1 MTRERNKN
9 KDIWDKIIK
18 FVLRHRRLIL
28 PIVVLAVV
36 AFPFVLDILYGAGV
50 LRLLFSNSF
59 SADTWFSFIGS
70 YFPAAILGCLSL
82 YQASIIKDKDEQ
94 YRKLLQR
101 HQFVPSAH
109 ACVSRYKKD
118 QRRIGEWTHDQVK
131 QMLARCRKNALFVDY
146 HKGYILEC
154 GVQVPKGVV
163 IDTFELKEIKWKI
176 NKQIFCQNDL
186 KQIANTMRREKNDT
200 YGFTIFWRFNDAD
213 SASEEIA
220 RCMLWG
226 TRQES
231 YYEVSWI
238 VVSLWI
244 IDDLGEKYDVRMRF
258 EMQSQRMENYKL
270 YSTEERYVV
279 MQGEE

>member
-9 KDIWDKIIK
+9 KDIRGKAVKKMPRYWPLYI
-18 FVLRHRRLIL
+18 LIL
-28 PIVVLAVV
+28 FVV
-36 AFPFVLDILYGAGV
+36 AFPFIVDILYGMGI
-50 LRLLFSNSF
+50 LGLLFPNSF
-59 SADTWFSFIGS
+59 SAETWFSFIGS

-82 YQASIIKDKDEQ
+82 YQASIIQEKEMQ

-109 ACVSRYKKD
+109 ACVSRYEKG

-131 QMLARCRKNALFVDY
+131 QMLARCRKNALFGDY

-154 GVQVPKGVV
+154 GVQVPQGVV
-163 IDTFELKEIKWKI
+163 IDKFELKEIKWKI
-176 NKQIFCQNDL
+176 NKQIFCQDDL
-186 KQIANTMRREKNDT
+186 KQIANIMKREKDDT
-200 YGFTIFWRFNDAD
+200 YWFTIFWRFYD
-213 SASEEIA
+213 SDGASEEIT

-238 VVSLWI
+238 VLSLWI

-258 EMQSQRMENYKL
+258 ALQSERMEHYKM
-270 YSTEERYVV
+270 YSTEESYVV
-279 MQGEE
+279 MRGKE